1 MQKEPL
7 QSIVNPSNST
17 IRELELLDLESSL
30 LSSSNLP
37 VLTVKAN
44 ETPGDL
50 NGPLNRLQLTSTQ
63 KDPWIHLIPHSDA
76 LKDNPKNVVY
86 NYLYIP
92 RKKKRS
98 KATSSPQL
106 TSVDVACDR
115 NDLKTEIAQEAKRE
129 ASVLQ
134 QISKLA
140 RQGLWSATRLP
151 KVMEP
156 HRGRVHWDFLL
167 DEARWMAT
175 DFAEERKW
183 KKQTARKL
191 VYSARAFCL
200 MKQELQRRDDEAL
213 ERERRKGAAVIARI
227 VRQWWDSVSSTVET
241 WVLLANQRRWRST
254 LVQNKNN
261 IAALTDLGPTWLAR
275 AVNDPLPDS
284 FDLDSSPNAGIG
296 CLSEPEDA
304 DWKPP
309 SVLKPIDQEES
320 VDVGE
325 MHATSISTTNS
336 SSSCSRVASFES
348 LVDAGDAFSDFH
360 CPQTPTSPFSCE
372 KFTWGL
378 PRTFPPPSHHRGGG
392 HSQAVS
398 EATERVTDGL
408 CTSPSPQSTPSSP
421 DSSLSTDKEEVQEL
435 EADGRLLLEHV
446 LEPYILNGWSPC
458 GASTQPK
465 RPLLESVLST
475 LPLPV
480 ELRGSK
486 EEHFSDTGLEDECAN
501 SLEDHRGR
509 QSTVDIL
516 RYEAS
521 VPLAQVLPPGYQSAA
536 GPTTVND
543 ENRINTSSDNQSVP
557 ARQLRSTRNSRG
569 PSAAATVAKNALL
582 SPAPRVLRRAALH
595 SGLVN
600 GLPPHEKHNFV
611 HLNSSQ
617 NDGPITEVDHEK
629 TSSPSPDISSLD
641 SDLTME
647 TEIDSDDGNE
657 SINSVCSSN
666 ASNQTVGEKPDRH
679 LTVPPWYQDQCGCPE
694 QQQQLTPK
702 QLRRLALEM
711 ASLKRAR
718 PPTVDWPRLLP
729 SFGPICRIPFLPTT
743 SHYSAVAWL
752 HASYNRRTPA
762 CLLSPMPS
770 SSDAELTLAAHLGQ
784 LAVLRP
790 DSSSSASS
798 SPPSSGP
805 TTGDWGPHLI
815 VCPHV
820 LLPAWRNRLAYF
832 CPGLRVV
839 CIAGGAGSGS
849 ANGEPAGTG
858 RRLRRSITR
867 GQVNICL
874 TSFAALR
881 SRPSRYSSIK
891 WSLVIL
897 DQAQHLTSVRCPSAC
912 ATDDEN
918 ERPLSRSDRPLP
930 FACNQYSAVSTQPA
944 VCSGSE
950 ASSLGDVQRGGAV
963 GASSP
968 LDCRPASADL
978 LNGDAPL
985 SAEDDALTHTSTAA
999 STTSSTLPELVEL
1012 IIESL
1017 SSARQRI
1024 LIYSADLPVGLSHV
1038 RTLFHLLLTSANPT
1052 EAILKETANLVGL
1065 PSIFKTKGAFTS
1077 AAVDSSGT
1085 GAAASTNHLLSRNEV
1100 VKMLDPFIFRF
1111 EEDEEWDLFV
1121 KERIVSCSLSEPQRV
1136 IHDLILR
1143 DKSCERAVKSGNLVD
1158 LLTTM
1163 SAGVG
1168 ACVHPCLSAGSAVSQ
1183 PKLFQVSLAGLLE
1196 DASPPPGP
1204 LRFPLAS
1211 RTAAGGLRAAGFG
1224 GNPLS
1229 FCTTSDVLTAVRQLR
1244 AEQEQPL
1251 YLSSA
1256 LSLCSA
1262 VHSPK
1267 HLRQRLIELLPQPE
1281 DLEGS
1286 RPSAETAP
1294 NRTLSEDPVVK
1305 SVDQSL
1311 LLSISSENRPNGV
1324 LKRHPSR
1331 NAKDALNSAVLRSKR
1346 IRLADCNG
1354 GDYDEP
1360 TPEDV
1365 KRSSK
1370 CLAVARSTG
1379 LPFISSELLE
1389 MILLEESAHAS
1400 VTRRALKLEGT
1411 PQACPTV
1418 ATSAFNS
1425 SPVKNKLGLSDA
1437 LETAAA
1443 NGSSISTDARLAHN
1457 LAIQKTRIMCM
1468 QEGVSDWCSSL
1479 TCECLL
1485 IPTVGETMGR
1495 QCNTHVAG
1503 VNDKCGSCI
1512 WNVVEHEFN
1521 DLVRTGP
1528 SALSN
1533 LLCVRD
1539 AVVATPPLLK
1549 TCLPQVPSPD
1559 PSRNPLL
1566 MAVAEK
1572 IRPFLQC
1579 LLPFLPSSRWLSRSA
1594 SSHPRFALSFT
1605 ASSGKLVA
1613 LQNLLK
1619 DLISGESPPDVS
1631 DQDTN
1636 NNAHAW
1642 LASHPIFSAL
1652 THLRLPSDHLDATAE
1667 LNSCLERG
1675 EQLAARLPRLRTWAL
1690 NGLVDAHSP
1699 PARYLM
1705 AAKRSPTTSPPPTLL
1720 QVYRLVTEADTRGSI
1735 EACLSETAAVRLLP
1749 GSVFMTASPATAARA
1764 AAASASAI
1772 CAIGRP
1778 LSEPLL
1784 NQAFEMHEAPQDVQ
1798 ALYSS
1803 LAENMAVTAE
1813 FHDCSACSRHPR
1825 HQYWEGQE
1833 FSDYS
1838 LTRDLTGDLLDHHAL
1853 DGCEFWAPASSHQQT
1868 TFTGNNTLAKQ
1879 MGITDMELW
1888 EVGHFDVEQWA
1899 EDFNRLVSETPDIVS
1914 FKPLSSAESAAD
1926 ASSMPEFTEPGE
1938 CDLPLFD
1945 LQRLPLWLPP
1955 RFEDA
1960 PLLGDHTLPAE
1971 GNSAQWPSMAE
1982 DESLVNFLT
1991 SAAVTPWG
1999 YSPEAMAEEDL
2010 PAVSVP
2016 PPAAAAFCT
2025 TAVGTTVSSHHSP
2038 FMFDL
2043 DRRARVT
2050 MSSTSSPLKRSAA
2063 AATSLGIRGAGG
2075 TFSAHRASGV
2085 GGLTGLKRRRLTG
2098 AAAAAVAARLP
2109 TNAKSSVLDN
2119 VPTTKDGELSAEA
2132 DVALL
2137 SVAPSSPLP
2146 ASAVTSSAV
2155 GAAAAAAGVGASS
2168 VGSGAGQSTPSG
2180 GGGMQPLVISLSP
2193 SMSSSCP
2200 HLQRLEV
2207 PRPFYLRDLHT
2218 RPPRLRRS
2226 GGGALAA
2233 GGSRQS
2239 GGSGALASGCSSA
2252 QSVLSNPSLLA
2263 KYAALPQNP
2272 ALLTAGRGG
2281 GGGASSGTGGANQ
2294 RQGGGS
2300 NALGMVAFKFG
2311 ASSGL
2316 SQTTSVDS
2324 SNQLSSGGLSTGRPP
2339 EWSLYE
2345 EAGLFQCVAK
2355 LQNIPLGPP
2364 FQNSGSGTG
2373 ASSGT
2378 SAAGAHQSSSITP
2391 NFNLAEFFLNNYL
2404 PTRVYRSCRQ
2414 CLLAFYKSLATISA
2428 ATTAMESAAA
2438 ANICDHFGEVAPLEK
2453 PSLSHSA
2460 SVHHGLT
2467 GRKVKNKLKSSL
2479 SSSSLTSLSATGNP
2493 MSLGSASVT
2502 GDSLN
2507 SNKQHSGPGTSAF
2520 AASATISRLKGYQFY
2535 QYLQSLV
2542 EPVVDVPTLKLSA
2555 NLGSLSPSPQQLSQV
2570 LSAVNVAAD
2579 NQSSLLRKCML
2590 AALSSAASTGSTTA
2604 STTSPATVSAPPAQY
2619 RTAAASA
2626 GLSSASASSSPVVTT
2641 TSAGQ
2646 QHHHPHHYSSI
2657 LMHRSQHHQ
2666 HHGGGGASPAGGS
2679 FSSST
2684 GPVSTASVGS
2694 SAGMV
2699 GGSSGVP
2706 SGPVIQKNPTHIAAL
2721 QEHNISPDTLITPAM
2736 VPTAKPQ
2743 GQFSA
2748 VASVGSSLLPTSSS
2762 STGVAGATV
2771 GTGTGVSISSAIS
2784 VRPTAQRSPGI
2795 LPFSTASAFGN
2806 LHLSSA
2812 GSLSVSA
2819 AGAGT
2824 VLRYATPGTINVSTL
2839 GGQHKLLHHQS
2850 TGGGGGGLLRRVGP
2864 VDFVQSSAGTSG
2876 SSHQQLY
2883 TVSNATTGA
2892 HGAAAAAG
2900 LAGASASSRWLTV
2913 EHLGG
2918 MSAVPARVSSFLPAN
2933 TSEMVAACSG
2943 CHVLSANIVPVTASM
2958 IGRRSVTL
2966 TAATPGSSPGA
2977 AAAAA
2982 GISFGLTSG
2991 STSPPISSSGG
3002 GGGLT
3007 VLASARSIG
3016 VGSTSPVGVY
3026 HQATN
3031 SSQGGVGVT
3040 LLTGGGQMTT
3050 SVAAGG
3056 GGGGHLSQI
3065 IRPRHPIRGTSIAHK
3080 FVRTLSTAGSAENV
3094 PFQRGVAASGPPLL
3108 GLHTAGGAV
3117 VHRTSAAAA
3126 AVPKDGSAVYHQQ
3139 TIRSQ
3144 STDHLN
3150 SSNFIPLATR
3160 QRLGGPDGSGAAAT
3174 PVSSQRVV
3182 SDHRVFSSHLHSM
3195 GQQQNP
3201 RQSGGPPVRRPPQQP
3216 TFKQATSATASQ
3228 YSVLFPQRRQCSPSQ
3243 SSEHNQKQT

>member
-1 MQKEPL
+1 
-7 QSIVNPSNST
+7 
-17 IRELELLDLESSL
+17 
-30 LSSSNLP
+30 
-37 VLTVKAN
+37 
-44 ETPGDL
+44 
-50 NGPLNRLQLTSTQ
+50 
-63 KDPWIHLIPHSDA
+63 
-76 LKDNPKNVVY
+76 
-86 NYLYIP
+86 
-92 RKKKRS
+92 
-98 KATSSPQL
+98 
-106 TSVDVACDR
+106 
-115 NDLKTEIAQEAKRE
+115 
-129 ASVLQ
+129 
-134 QISKLA
+134 
-140 RQGLWSATRLP
+140 
-151 KVMEP
+151 
-156 HRGRVHWDFLL
+156 
-167 DEARWMAT
+167 MAT

-378 PRTFPPPSHHRGGG
+378 PRTFPPPSHHHGGG

-486 EEHFSDTGLEDECAN
+486 EERLPDTGLEDECAN

-617 NDGPITEVDHEK
+617 NDGPITEVDREK

-790 DSSSSASS
+790 DSSSSASSS

-978 LNGDAPL
+978 LNGDASL
-985 SAEDDALTHTSTAA
+985 SAENDALTHTTTTASA
-999 STTSSTLPELVEL
+999 TSSTLPELVEL

-1077 AAVDSSGT
+1077 TAVDTTGT
-1085 GAAASTNHLLSRNEV
+1085 VAAAATAASTNHLLSRNE
-1100 VKMLDPFIFRF
+1100 MLDPFIFRF

-1229 FCTTSDVLTAVRQLR
+1229 FCTTSDVLSAVRQLR

-1262 VHSPK
+1262 VDTPK

-1370 CLAVARSTG
+1370 CLAVARSTA

-1437 LETAAA
+1437 LETAAT

-1457 LAIQKTRIMCM
+1457 LAIQNTRIMCM
-1468 QEGVSDWCSSL
+1468 QEGFSDWCSSL

-1485 IPTVGETMGR
+1485 IPTVGETVGR

-1512 WNVVEHEFN
+1512 WNVVGHELN

-1539 AVVATPPLLK
+1539 AVAATPPLLK
-1549 TCLPQVPSPD
+1549 TCLPPVQSPD

-1636 NNAHAW
+1636 NNAHVSWRPRCILLVAHRTTCLDLLQAW

-1667 LNSCLERG
+1667 LNSCLERVNNWPLG
-1675 EQLAARLPRLRTWAL
+1675 SHGPLLVLVHARAPSLSLAGLRAGPDTRVVVLDADWRIEVVDGLRTKLRTWAL

-1772 CAIGRP
+1772 ARRSQLLARVQPNVVQELLTRLHRRAVRGSKSTVARAPPLSGVRVLDSYGVRQLKEEEEDEELDAEEEEEEEEDECEDDSDSPSLFQNREP

-1825 HQYWEGQE
+1825 HQYWEGQD

-1926 ASSMPEFTEPGE
+1926 ASSMPEFTEPG
-1938 CDLPLFD
+1938 DGDIPLFD

-1999 YSPEAMAEEDL
+1999 YSPEAMAEEYL

-2038 FMFDL
+2038 FKFDL

-2137 SVAPSSPLP
+2137 SVAPSSPLAGV

-2180 GGGMQPLVISLSP
+2180 GGSMQPLVISLSP

-2272 ALLTAGRGG
+2272 ALLTAGRNSGG
-2281 GGGASSGTGGANQ
+2281 GTSSGTGGANQ

-2316 SQTTSVDS
+2316 SQATPVDSSNQLSSGGLSTGRPPEWSLYEEAGLFQNALGMVAFKFGASSGLSQATPVDS

-2378 SAAGAHQSSSITP
+2378 SAAGTHQSSSITP

-2507 SNKQHSGPGTSAF
+2507 SSKQHSGPGTSAF

-2535 QYLQSLV
+2535 
-2542 EPVVDVPTLKLSA
+2542 
-2555 NLGSLSPSPQQLSQV
+2555 QQLSQV

-2590 AALSSAASTGSTTA
+2590 AALSSAASTGSATA

-2626 GLSSASASSSPVVTT
+2626 GLSSASASASPVVTT

-2666 HHGGGGASPAGGS
+2666 HHGGGGGGASPAGGS

-2684 GPVSTASVGS
+2684 GSVSTAASVGS
-2694 SAGMV
+2694 SAGVV

-2736 VPTAKPQ
+2736 VIKQKEEREARQRAEAASAAAAAAAAITLPQVPTAKPQ

-2748 VASVGSSLLPTSSS
+2748 VASVGPSLLPTSSS

-2771 GTGTGVSISSAIS
+2771 GTGSGVSISSAIS

-2943 CHVLSANIVPVTASM
+2943 CHVLSANIVP
-2958 IGRRSVTL
+2958 
-2966 TAATPGSSPGA
+2966 
-2977 AAAAA
+2977 
-2982 GISFGLTSG
+2982 
-2991 STSPPISSSGG
+2991 
-3002 GGGLT
+3002 
-3007 VLASARSIG
+3007 
-3016 VGSTSPVGVY
+3016 
-3026 HQATN
+3026 
-3031 SSQGGVGVT
+3031 
-3040 LLTGGGQMTT
+3040 
-3050 SVAAGG
+3050 
-3056 GGGGHLSQI
+3056 
-3065 IRPRHPIRGTSIAHK
+3065 IRGTSIAHK

-3117 VHRTSAAAA
+3117 VHRTSAAAAA